1 MSILFRTF
9 AVEKEI
15 IITRSCAR
23 HEQRVNSMKKENK
36 NGRITIT
43 SDRNEKFINMN
54 TAILAAQMLQQ
65 NMTQQGYLTTS
76 RFDPE
81 NEIIEVT
88 VHFGGKAFPTL
99 FTGYKSTYHEVKSS
113 QYWSEVLKKTVTVR
127 VLTFHFEY

>member
-1 MSILFRTF
+1 
-9 AVEKEI
+9 
-15 IITRSCAR
+15 
-23 HEQRVNSMKKENK
+23 MKKENRD
-36 NGRITIT
+36 GRITIT
-43 SDRNEKFINMN
+43 SDREKKFINMN
-54 TAILAAQMLQQ
+54 TALLAAQMMQV

-113 QYWSEVLKKTVTVR
+113 QYWSEVLKKTITVR